1 MPGQPTPR
9 PKTLFR
15 RMERV
20 LVGAFMTV
28 MALVLERVVMRSIR
42 KGGGE
47 PAEAK
52 GTALKKKGNEIDLE
66 KS

>member
-1 MPGQPTPR
+1 MPGQPTPK

-15 RMERV
+15 RVERV
-20 LVGAFMTV
+20 LVGAVMTV
-28 MALVLERVVMRSIR
+28 MAFVLERAVMRSIR

-66 KS
+66 QS